1 MNTITLLGSARGNGY
16 TAALCEAI
24 GFKTLNLNDYQI
36 RPYDYRSD
44 GRGDDF
50 LGLIEELL
58 RHDRI
63 LLASPL
69 YWYSMSGPMKVFLDR
84 LTDLLNHHKALG
96 RQLRGKA
103 AGVIA
108 SGGAR
113 VPPPCFEEPFR
124 LTFDYLGMH
133 YQGMS
138 YLDTSKG
145 LDGAILAKV
154 AASHPFKDD
163 YALATS
169 GNWANATP
177 A

>member
-24 GFKTLNLNDYQI
+24 GFKTLNLNDYHI
-36 RPYDYRSD
+36 RHYDYRSD
-44 GRGDDF
+44 GVGDDF
-50 LGLIEELL
+50 LPLMERLL
-58 RHDRI
+58 RYDRI

-69 YWYSMSGPMKVFLDR
+69 YWYSMSGQMKVFLDR
-84 LTDLLNHHKALG
+84 ITDLLDHHKALG

-108 SGGAR
+108 TGGAAQA
-113 VPPPCFEEPFR
+113 PACFEEPFR
-124 LTFDYLGMH
+124 LTFAYLGMH

-138 YLDTSKG
+138 YLDTQQG
-145 LDGAILAKV
+145 LDQAALAKV
-154 AASHPFKDD
+154 AAAHPFKAD
-163 YALATS
+163 YALAS
-169 GNWANATP
+169 KGKWANSTP